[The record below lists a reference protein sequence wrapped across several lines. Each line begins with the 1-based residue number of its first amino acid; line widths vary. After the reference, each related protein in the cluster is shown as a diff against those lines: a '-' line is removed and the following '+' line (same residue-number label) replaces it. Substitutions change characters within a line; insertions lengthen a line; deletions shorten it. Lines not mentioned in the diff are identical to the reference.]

1 MSLSTKSDSGG
12 PGVIDSVS
20 KSAKSALESVSNT
33 VAEGAKQV
41 GSAAKPAADSIK
53 NSYNSSSPATIV
65 MSALILL
72 LLYLYGVNIYVI
84 ILILVIIGCIVMNL
98 PMSLIGLII
107 VSMLSAYYFHLNIF
121 YIVTLV
127 VAVFFIYNGYSPI
140 KMVIIAV
147 LIALIHHF
155 FGNLGLPSQYVFP
168 PVDQHDECP
177 DNWMSI
183 PNEQSSDGPKCHNHK
198 NLPMNKDNPNCQ
210 SVMDF
215 SDSQY
220 LGEKGMENKKQ
231 WANNCEVPWGGV
243 DNRHN
248 DNN

>member
-1 MSLSTKSDSGG
+1 MNPHKILLNRSLIIRIIGG
-12 PGVIDSVS
+12 KEVASV
-20 KSAKSALESVSNT
+20 V
-33 VAEGAKQV
+33 
-41 GSAAKPAADSIK
+41 KPAGDYVK
-53 NSYNSSSPATIV
+53 NSYKNSSPATIV

-98 PMSLIGLII
+98 PMSLVGLII

-121 YIVTLV
+121 YIAILV

-140 KMVIIAV
+140 KMVIIAL

-183 PNEQSSDGPKCHNHK
+183 PNEQSSDGPKCKNHK
-198 NLPMNKDNPNCQ
+198 NLPMKNHPDCQ
-210 SVMDF
+210 NTIDF
-215 SDSQY
+215 SDPQY
-220 LGEKGMENKKQ
+220 LGEKGMENKKE
-231 WANNCEVPWGGV
+231 WANKCGVPWGGV

>member
-1 MSLSTKSDSGG
+1 MSLSTNSSAS

-20 KSAKSALESVSNT
+20 KSASSALKSVSDT
-33 VAEGAKQV
+33 LAEGGKEVASV
-41 GSAAKPAADSIK
+41 VKPTGDYVK
-53 NSYNSSSPATIV
+53 NSYNNSSPATIV

-98 PMSLIGLII
+98 PMSLIGLVI
-107 VSMLSAYYFHLNIF
+107 VTMLSAYYFHLNIF
-121 YIVTLV
+121 YIVILV

-198 NLPMNKDNPNCQ
+198 SLPMNKDNPNCQ
-210 SVMDF
+210 STMDF

-220 LGEKGMENKKQ
+220 LGEKGMDNKKQ
-231 WANNCEVPWGGV
+231 WANDCGVPWGGV

-248 DNN
+248 N